1 MSASALIRWSGLGA
15 VLGGALLILQQLY
28 ALIAPDVTSGGW
40 VAVHTLG
47 YIGLVFG
54 LLGQVGV
61 YAVQRERVGWMGLS
75 GFVLGFLGNGLTAGA
90 AFMNTFIVPV
100 LTTRAPDLIA
110 PTGPLF
116 TGPLGLMVLF
126 SAVLVTVGFIL
137 LGIATARADVLPPI
151 AAWLVVATAWF
162 GLAAVFSPIVF
173 AIVGAVF
180 GLANAWL
187 GFAVWSGAGSKTL
200 NPAMA

>member
-1 MSASALIRWSGLGA
+1 MSNSNLIRWSGLCA
-15 VLGGALLILQQLY
+15 IIGGASLILQQLY

-47 YIGLVFG
+47 YFGLAIG

-61 YAVQRERVGWMGLS
+61 YAVQRERVGRMGLI
-75 GFVLGFLGNGLTAGA
+75 GFVLAFIGNGLTAGA
-90 AFMNTFIVPV
+90 AFLNTFIVPV
-100 LTTRAPDLIA
+100 LTARAPELIA

-137 LGIATARADVLPPI
+137 LGIATARAGVLPPV

-173 AIVGAVF
+173 AIVGAMF
-180 GLANAWL
+180 GLANGWL

-200 NPAMA
+200 KPALA

>member
-1 MSASALIRWSGLGA
+1 MSKTNLIRWSGLCA
-15 VLGGALLILQQLY
+15 LIGGASLIVQQLY
-28 ALIAPDVTSGGW
+28 ALIAPEVTSGGW

-47 YIGLVFG
+47 YLGLAIG

-61 YAVQRERVGWMGLS
+61 FAVQRERVGWMGLI
-75 GFVLGFLGNGLTAGA
+75 GFVLAFIGNGLTAGA
-90 AFMNTFIVPV
+90 AFLNTFIVPV
-100 LTTRAPDLIA
+100 LIARAPELIA

-137 LGIATARADVLPPI
+137 LGIATARAGVLPPI

-162 GLAAVFSPIVF
+162 GLAAVFSSIVF

-200 NPAMA
+200 ESAMA